1 MLNILYISFF
11 YTYLRR
17 SKITTQTK
25 LNETFKHSYCG
36 IYDKVKFCSGLN
48 INGSKP
54 GFYSINL
61 SETSKI
67 PHPTK

>member
-1 MLNILYISFF
+1 MLAAVKNNY
-11 YTYLRR
+11 
-17 SKITTQTK
+17 KDQTK
-25 LNETFKHSYCG
+25 RNIQDKHSYCG

-48 INGSKP
+48 INGSKS